1 MGIQLPLL
9 PGNRNISRSALCRR
23 FEPTF
28 FGLGFF
34 ELGTCNEE
42 RKAACAGTRPSLTS
56 APIA

>member
-1 MGIQLPLL
+1 MGFSLLCSREIEISEDPPLAA
-9 PGNRNISRSALCRR
+9 GSN
-23 FEPTF
+23 PTF

-42 RKAACAGTRPSLTS
+42 RKAACAGTHPSLTS